1 MNKALGNLIKLIIF
15 LGLGIF
21 LVWLITHKLTPLQ
34 WQRIH
39 DAARAANYWLL
50 IPICFIGFLS
60 FLFRALRWRLL
71 LLPLGYRVGVFTIY
85 SSVVVGY
92 LANLAIPRMGEVTR
106 CGMLARYE
114 RLPVDKV
121 IGTMIVERTFDVI
134 CLALLMA
141 VTILWQ
147 IDTVGDFFYDNV
159 LVKIAALF
167 RYEDIGSLLLWLA
180 VGLIGCIILWLVL
193 RRFRQSDWYRRLSR
207 LLGGI
212 KTGFVSVARLRQK
225 KLFLVY
231 TGLIWLCY
239 FLMVYIGFYCF
250 KETAALGTKAALSVL
265 IFGSI
270 GMILTQGGI
279 GAYQLIVERVL
290 LLYGV
295 AKAYGFAF
303 GWLSWLSQTG
313 LILIL
318 GFASLLVMPFVKRK
332 VREPGSAQKV
342 TDS

>member
-1 MNKALGNLIKLIIF
+1 MNKALGNLIKLVIF

-39 DAARAANYWLL
+39 EAARTANYWLL
-50 IPICFIGFLS
+50 IPVCIIGFFS

-85 SSVVVGY
+85 SAVVVGY

-134 CLALLMA
+134 CLVLLMA

-147 IDTVGDFFYDNV
+147 IDVVGDFFYDNV
-159 LVKIAALF
+159 LVKVATWF
-167 RYEDIGSLLLWLA
+167 RAENLGSHLLWLGA
-180 VGLIGCIILWLVL
+180 ILTGGVILWIVL
-193 RRFRQSDWYRRLSR
+193 RQFRQSRWYRRVSR
-207 LLGGI
+207 LFAGI

-225 KLFLVY
+225 KRFLVY

-239 FLMVYIGFYCF
+239 FLMVYLGFYCF
-250 KETAALGTKAALSVL
+250 PQTAGLGTKAALSVL

-313 LILIL
+313 LILVL
-318 GFASLLVMPFVKRK
+318 GFVSLLAMSFVKRK
-332 VREPGSAQKV
+332 TRETADTITGP
-342 TDS
+342 

>member
-34 WQRIH
+34 WQRIQ
-39 DAARAANYWLL
+39 DAGRNANYWLL
-50 IPICFIGFLS
+50 IPICVIGFFS

-92 LANLAIPRMGEVTR
+92 MANLAIPRMGEVTR
-106 CGMLARYE
+106 CGMLARAE

-121 IGTMIVERTFDVI
+121 IGTMIVERTFDVL

-141 VTILWQ
+141 VTILSQ
-147 IDTVGDFFYDNV
+147 IDVVGQFFYDNV
-159 LVKIAALF
+159 LIKIADLF
-167 RYEDIGSLLLWLA
+167 RQEDLANHLLWIA
-180 VGLIGCIILWLVL
+180 VVLIGCAILWMIL
-193 RRFRQSDWYRRLSR
+193 RRFRQSGWYRRLSR

-225 KLFLVY
+225 RLFLVY
-231 TGLIWLCY
+231 TLLIWLCY

-250 KETAALGTKAALSVL
+250 QQTAVLGVKAALSVL

-279 GAYQLIVERVL
+279 GAYQLIVEKVL
-290 LLYGV
+290 LLYGITE
-295 AKAYGFAF
+295 AYGFAF

-313 LILIL
+313 LILVL
-318 GFASLLVMPFVKRK
+318 GLISLLVMPFVKRK
-332 VREPGSAQKV
+332 ARQTQTTTGP
-342 TDS
+342 